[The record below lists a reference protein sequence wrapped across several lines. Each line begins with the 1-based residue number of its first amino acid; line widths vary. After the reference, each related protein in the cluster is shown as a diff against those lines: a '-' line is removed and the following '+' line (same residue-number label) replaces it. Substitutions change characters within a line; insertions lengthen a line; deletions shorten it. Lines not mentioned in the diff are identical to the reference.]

1 MTVQYPQG
9 SVFYR
14 NLFHSFPII
23 THGEGA
29 YLYDA
34 SGNRY
39 LDASGGAAVVNI
51 GHGTKEIAL
60 AISSQAQKVGYINGT
75 QFSHASVETLA
86 TLVSEFL
93 PFPDGKVYFLT
104 SGSEAVEA
112 SIKLARQ
119 YWVERGMLSKYHV
132 IARKPSYHGNTLAA
146 LSLSD
151 RRYYKDIYSPMLM
164 KTSMVPAPYCY
175 RCFCG
180 EVYPSCGVK
189 CAFELENQILAVG
202 KENVSAFLT
211 EVIGGGST
219 GAAVPP
225 HEYFS
230 AIRKICDRNEILLIV
245 DEIMT
250 GIGRTGEWL
259 ACHHFDLK
267 PDILIMG
274 KGLTS
279 GYIPLSAIAVPR
291 EIVDILYSKN
301 RSFLHAQTFAHH
313 PVGCAAGIATLEY
326 IETNNLLQKCNI
338 AGTLLKET
346 ISSLSSESNVGD
358 IRGKGLLVGIEFVQD
373 KDAKTPF
380 PRELSYTEKFV
391 AKTLKKGLVVWPNVG
406 HADGINGDLILL
418 APPFI
423 IEQEEVSLINRVLGE
438 TLEEMKK
445 PQ

>member
-1 MTVQYPQG
+1 MAVKYPQG
-9 SVFYR
+9 NVFYR
-14 NLFHSFPII
+14 NLHHSFPII

-29 YLYDA
+29 YLYDT
-34 SGNRY
+34 SGIRY

-51 GHGTKEIAL
+51 GHGTKEIA
-60 AISSQAQKVGYINGT
+60 AAVFSQTQKAGYINGT
-75 QFSHASVETLA
+75 QFSHAPVETLA

-119 YWVERGMLSKYHV
+119 YWVERGQPSKHHV

-151 RRYYKDIYSPMLM
+151 RRHYKDIYGPMLM

-180 EVYPSCGVK
+180 DVYPSCGIK
-189 CAFELENQILAVG
+189 CAFELEKQIQVIG
-202 KENVSAFLT
+202 EENVSAFLT

-225 HEYFS
+225 PEYFS
-230 AIRKICDRNEILLIV
+230 AIRKICDQNEILLIV

-250 GIGRTGEWL
+250 GIGRTGEWF
-259 ACHHFDLK
+259 ACHHFDLR
-267 PDILIMG
+267 PDIIILG

-279 GYIPLSAIAVPR
+279 GYIPLSAVAAPG
-291 EIVDILYSKN
+291 EIVDILYSKG

-313 PVGCAAGIATLEY
+313 PVGCAAGVATLDY
-326 IETNNLLQKCNI
+326 IKNNNLLLKCN
-338 AGTLLKET
+338 ASGTLLKET
-346 ISSLSSESNVGD
+346 ISSISSDNDVGD
-358 IRGKGLLVGIEFVQD
+358 IRGKGLLIGIEFVQN
-373 KDAKTPF
+373 KESKTAF
-380 PRELSYTEKFV
+380 PRELRYAEKFV
-391 AKTLKKGLVVWPNVG
+391 ANALNKGLVVWPNVG

-423 IEQEEVSLINRVLGE
+423 IEQEEVSLISRVLSE

-445 PQ
+445 IR